1 MSQLKYVYLGK
12 IVNTHG
18 IKGEVRILSDFLY
31 KDVVFQKHRKF
42 YIGKHKIEEKMNT
55 YRTHKQY
62 DMVTFEGITDINEVL
77 KYKDED
83 IYINRADIEIDGYV
97 NEDLIGLEVLSDHL
111 IGTVIQV
118 RQMKKQRLLEVES
131 PNRNHVYLIP
141 MVDAF
146 VKKVDLD
153 NNKIIIEEIEGLIDE
168 D

>member
-77 KYKDED
+77 KYKGED

-118 RQMKKQRLLEVES
+118 RQMKNQRLLEVKS
-131 PNRNHVYLIP
+131 PNRNRVYLIP

>member
-77 KYKDED
+77 KYKGED

-118 RQMKKQRLLEVES
+118 RQMKKQRLLEVKS
-131 PNRNHVYLIP
+131 PNRNRVYLIP

>member
-1 MSQLKYVYLGK
+1 MKYVYLGK

-77 KYKDED
+77 KYKGED

-118 RQMKKQRLLEVES
+118 RQMKKQRLLEVKS
-131 PNRNHVYLIP
+131 PNRNRVYLIP

>member
-77 KYKDED
+77 KYKGED

-118 RQMKKQRLLEVES
+118 RQMKKQRLLEVKS
-131 PNRNHVYLIP
+131 PNRDRVYLIP